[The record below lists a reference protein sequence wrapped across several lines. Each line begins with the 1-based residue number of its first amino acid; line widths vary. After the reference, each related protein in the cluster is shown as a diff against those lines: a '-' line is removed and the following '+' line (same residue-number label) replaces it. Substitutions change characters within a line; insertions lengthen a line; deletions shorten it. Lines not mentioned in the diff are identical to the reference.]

1 MLLFRLCA
9 CANAGRGAACTALAS
24 PFSDP
29 SAVRLE
35 PCVVGDSGGMA
46 PAAVSPNRG
55 AFAATASIRGAFARA
70 SAPRAG
76 PGDAGGG
83 ASVGVLAAAATLAGA
98 DDVSSGSVVVDVDRL
113 LDDDG
118 SFGAEK
124 VLDTAETTDSCELG
138 TSGLDAALSGCVGMV
153 LAFSDGAI
161 DKYVVCSRADAPTYA
176 VPSRRGKMRLALGT
190 TSDSSYGGDQKAS
203 IARWSLC
210 RRLRRRQQSE
220 PAGINDKEGRGRV
233 SRACDANG
241 GYQPKPLPKPNVI
254 CYGRTEAQK
263 IGQRLGEARDTRRAG
278 REEGVETVC
287 TRSSLLVLSWSRAR
301 SCASA
306 LAGGNRIWTL
316 NTHTTST
323 EIGVKRCMSPD

>member
-1 MLLFRLCA
+1 
-9 CANAGRGAACTALAS
+9 
-24 PFSDP
+24 
-29 SAVRLE
+29 
-35 PCVVGDSGGMA
+35 VVGDSGGIA

-138 TSGLDAALSGCVGMV
+138 TSGLGAALSECVGMV

-190 TSDSSYGGDQKAS
+190 TSDSSYGGTKKQ
-203 IARWSLC
+203 
-210 RRLRRRQQSE
+210 
-220 PAGINDKEGRGRV
+220 V
-233 SRACDANG
+233 SRAGHYAED
-241 GYQPKPLPKPNVI
+241 
-254 CYGRTEAQK
+254 
-263 IGQRLGEARDTRRAG
+263 
-278 REEGVETVC
+278 
-287 TRSSLLVLSWSRAR
+287 
-301 SCASA
+301 
-306 LAGGNRIWTL
+306 
-316 NTHTTST
+316 
-323 EIGVKRCMSPD
+323 